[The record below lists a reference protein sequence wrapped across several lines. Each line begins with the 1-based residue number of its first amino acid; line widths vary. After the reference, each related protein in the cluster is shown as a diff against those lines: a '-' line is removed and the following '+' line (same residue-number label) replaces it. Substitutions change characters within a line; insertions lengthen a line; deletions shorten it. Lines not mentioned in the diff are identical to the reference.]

1 MDVNIYGVE
10 STRLDSVVSR
20 PREPRANGPLFDI
33 SADVG
38 IPLTLFTG
46 DFMRAIL
53 IAIVAVACL
62 TVMCSKGEVASKAA
76 IREAIEAHLKQRSNL
91 MMANMELEVQE
102 VKFSGDTADAQVKF
116 RSKQSPNLVVGVN
129 YKLRRAEGRWKV
141 ESSSSTSGMGMSPH
155 GTPGGPET
163 APPPAPAE
171 TPLQSSH

>member
-1 MDVNIYGVE
+1 MGVNIYGVE
-10 STRLDSVVSR
+10 STRLDSVVSP

-33 SADVG
+33 SADLG
-38 IPLTLFTG
+38 IPLTLFTE

-62 TVMCSKGEVASKAA
+62 MVMCSKGEVASKAA

-91 MMANMELEVQE
+91 MVANMDLEVQD
-102 VKFSGDTADAQVKF
+102 VKFSGDTADAQVEF

-129 YKLRRAEGRWKV
+129 YKLRRVEGRWKV
-141 ESSSSTSGMGMSPH
+141 ESSSSTSGMGMNPH
-155 GTPGGPET
+155 GASGGPET